1 VYGFNYTLSLASL
14 LLLKLAMSE
23 RAHLLFNVLKLFSLQ
38 TSKSRRV
45 QSWSFSQR
53 SSCALCVL
61 CACSLTYNIH
71 ATEYLCSQRYL
82 CALFAITAHAHIVQ
96 SIAQR
101 AEAVEI

>member
-1 VYGFNYTLSLASL
+1 
-14 LLLKLAMSE
+14 MSMYMC
-23 RAHLLFNVLKLFSLQ
+23 ADLLFNVLKLFSLQ
-38 TSKSRRV
+38 TYKYYESRRV

-61 CACSLTYNIH
+61 CACSLTYIIH